1 MRTSFPKEAGL
12 SVGTRSLP
20 HRSVYREKTRSRR
33 TDCELLLQFSCSL
46 RGFSS
51 LPLYSLAEILTT
63 ALQKPVSPSLTF
75 LLHLPFF
82 EPQ

>member
-20 HRSVYREKTRSRR
+20 HRSVYRENTRSRR
-33 TDCELLLQFSCSL
+33 TESELLLQFSCSL
-46 RGFSS
+46 DSIS
-51 LPLYSLAEILTT
+51 PHLLYSLTEAPTK
-63 ALQKPVSPSLTF
+63 ALQIPVSPFLTC

>member
-33 TDCELLLQFSCSL
+33 TEFELLLQLSCSL
-46 RGFSS
+46 HSFSS
-51 LPLYSLAEILTT
+51 PLLF
-63 ALQKPVSPSLTF
+63 V
-75 LLHLPFF
+75 H
-82 EPQ
+82 

>member
-33 TDCELLLQFSCSL
+33 TEFELLLQFSCSL
-46 RGFSS
+46 HSVSS
-51 LPLYSLAEILTT
+51 PLLCSLTEILTK
-63 ALQKPVSPSLTF
+63 ALQKPVLPSLTC
-75 LLHLPFF
+75 LLRLPFF
-82 EPQ
+82 EPR